1 MKTTAQLRLAAGALL
16 ISSMIS
22 LGSVYYFL
30 NLMRDDVRV
39 VNSAGIVRGRTQ
51 RLVKLELVGQ
61 RSDELIGEIDRLIVG
76 LIDGDVTL
84 GLPAVKD
91 PVVLAEYQAI
101 AQSWDE
107 LKQII
112 ADFRRNPQT
121 KDTLINHS
129 ENHWVLTNEGVT
141 AMENFSRTKLAR
153 YQTNILVIFA
163 ANLVCSGLILWLIF
177 GLQNQ
182 LKTTLK
188 TLANSSTK
196 IVSTI
201 TAQELLTQKQA
212 IAVGQ
217 TKIMM
222 GQLNN
227 FSHNS
232 IDQAIQVNGSAGEVK
247 ALVEH
252 SHKTEQKMLLD
263 MASLSETVES
273 LQGDIIELRQQT
285 QLIANISE
293 LVSELGNHTNMLA
306 LNASMEA
313 TRAGEKGK
321 EFAVVAKEIRQLANQ
336 SQKAGEKIYLLISQ
350 IQQNIKSTVIVTD
363 RSRQIFQKKLKITT
377 KMLHEFEQIIEA
389 MNTVFLNSEE
399 ITAIAQ
405 QQGAIIQDALVAIQE
420 INRAAQESAV
430 GMSHAKQEMEQLN
443 QVASNLN
450 AII

>member
-30 NLMRDDVRV
+30 NLMRHDVRV

-51 RLVKLELVGQ
+51 RLVKLELAGQ

-101 AQSWDE
+101 AKSWNE

-129 ENHWVLTNEGVT
+129 ENHWMLTNEGVT

-177 GLQNQ
+177 GLEHQ

-196 IVSTI
+196 IALAISQ
-201 TAQELLTQKQA
+201 QELLTQKQA

-227 FSHNS
+227 FSHHS
-232 IDQAIQVNGSAGEVK
+232 IEQAIQVNGSAGEVK

-273 LQGDIIELRQQT
+273 LQGEIIELRQQT
-285 QLIANISE
+285 QQIANISE

-336 SQKAGEKIYLLISQ
+336 SQKAGEKIYLLIAQ

-363 RSRQIFQKKLKITT
+363 RSRLILQQKLKITT
-377 KMLHEFEQIIEA
+377 KMLHDFEQIVEA

-399 ITAIAQ
+399 IPALAQ

-430 GMSHAKQEMEQLN
+430 EMSHAKQEMEQLN
-443 QVASNLN
+443 QVATNLN

>member
-22 LGSVYYFL
+22 LGSVYYSR
-30 NLMRDDVRV
+30 NLMRHDVRV
-39 VNSAGIVRGRTQ
+39 VSSVGIIRGKTQ
-51 RLVKLELVGQ
+51 RLVKLELAGQ

-84 GLPAVKD
+84 GLPAIKD
-91 PVVLAEYQAI
+91 PVVLAEYQTL
-101 AQSWDE
+101 AQSWHE

-177 GLQNQ
+177 GLQHQ
-182 LKTTLK
+182 LKATLK

-201 TAQELLTQKQA
+201 SHQELLTQKQA

-227 FSHNS
+227 FSHDS
-232 IDQAIQVNGSAGEVK
+232 IEQALQVNGSVGEVK

-263 MASLSETVES
+263 MASLSETVEK
-273 LQGDIIELRQQT
+273 LQGEIIELRQQT
-285 QLIANISE
+285 QQIANISE

-321 EFAVVAKEIRQLANQ
+321 EFALVAKEIRQLANQ
-336 SQKAGEKIYLLISQ
+336 IQKAGEKIYLLIAQ

-363 RSRQIFQKKLKITT
+363 RSRQIFQKELKRTT
-377 KMLHEFEQIIEA
+377 KMLSEFEQIVEA

-399 ITAIAQ
+399 ITALAQ
-405 QQGAIIQDALVAIQE
+405 QQGAIIQDALAAIQE